1 MPNYTTYPT
10 AADVELLLKSASY
23 WPEGDDSSPKVLY
36 AREQATIAAA
46 GAAREFENRTGWL
59 PFLAKPAATT
69 RLFDAT
75 SGDGVL
81 EFGAGLLADPAPVFK
96 LAQGDT
102 VYGVDTS
109 YWLQPANAP
118 DQELPYTRLQSINSI
133 FGGRVW
139 SWPNR
144 LSITGR
150 WGYCATLPP
159 DVWVAIQKKAG
170 VEVLA
175 SIENLQ
181 SIASISQDGFSKAYD
196 VVGIIT
202 QKDVLDRWGKDFDR
216 FCTRYTRATC

>member
-1 MPNYTTYPT
+1 MPDYTTYPT
-10 AADVELLLKSASY
+10 AGDVEALLKSAKY
-23 WPEGDDSSPKVLY
+23 WPADGDTTGIAL
-36 AREQATIAAA
+36 AREQAAIAAA

-59 PFLAKPAATT
+59 PFLAGPTATT

-75 SGDGVL
+75 DGYGVL

-96 LAQGDT
+96 LATGDT
-102 VYGVDTS
+102 VYGPDTS

-118 DQELPYTRLQSINSI
+118 YQDLPYTRLQSVHSL
-133 FGGRVW
+133 FGGRVS

-150 WGYCATLPP
+150 WGYCSSLPP

-196 VVGIIT
+196 IVGIIT

-216 FCTRYTRATC
+216 FCTRYTRVVV